1 MAVSALGFKW
11 YSGAVRRC
19 LLVMTMLVC
28 SWQVLANETSAE
40 VAVDAYIRGLL
51 QSMEAI
57 KPLYQSDRVSYFAA
71 VEESLSEFVDFKEVA
86 RGVMARYSTGAN
98 GATNEQLERFSD
110 VFRESLIDFYGSALA
125 NYGGVDFEIV
135 GVNAQS
141 DDPENNTNVRMNIRA
156 DNGTRFEVMYTMF
169 LNEDRIWKLKNL
181 YVEGVNLRR
190 QYHSQFDSLMA
201 SHNYDI
207 NKVIDAWKSSQ

>member
-1 MAVSALGFKW
+1 MVASALGYKW
-11 YSGAVRRC
+11 ASGAVRRC
-19 LLVMTMLVC
+19 LLVVTMLVC
-28 SWQVLANETSAE
+28 SGQTLADEIRAQA
-40 VAVDAYIRGLL
+40 AVDTYIRDLL
-51 QSMEAI
+51 QSMDAI
-57 KPLYQSDRVSYFAA
+57 KPLYQSDRAAYFAE
-71 VEESLSEFVDFKEVA
+71 VEAALSEFVDFKEVA

-98 GATNEQLERFSD
+98 GATNAQLERFAD

-125 NYGGVDFEIV
+125 NYGGVDFEITA
-135 GVNAQS
+135 VNAQS
-141 DDPENNTNVRMNIRA
+141 EDPENNTNVRMNIRA

-207 NKVIDAWKSSQ
+207 DKVIDAWKSSQ